1 MAKETANN
9 GNGWI
14 CLHRDIQDWEHFSDP
29 STVVVFIVLLLNAN
43 HKEGWWRGH
52 KCERGATFISI
63 RTIKEITTLSEHTI
77 IRALRLLEQTGEIK
91 RIKIDQKNMKTIICK
106 YSAYQDY
113 SLISGAN
120 TATQSAT
127 QTATQSATKQ
137 QYNNNNN
144 NTSTAE
150 NKNTHTHEEVLNWLI
165 NSQYLEQF
173 AMTEGITTELCKK
186 LANDAVMEWKM
197 LGTTH
202 RSVTDARK
210 HLLDRIRKQ
219 VGVMRSNGTITATD
233 DVNKRLKPLIDDCN
247 ALIDE
252 GNSREDVREFYSYWT
267 QTTNDGTGRMLFEA
281 QKAWNTR
288 TRFVK
293 HSNNKKK

>member
-127 QTATQSATKQ
+127 QTATQTATKQ

-144 NTSTAE
+144 IVVEDIN
-150 NKNTHTHEEVLNWLI
+150 NTHTHEELI
-165 NSQYLEQF
+165 ADLFSRESTMQAFCMNERITLDECRKIAEAVVIDWELTGETHKTKSQ
-173 AMTEGITTELCKK
+173 
-186 LANDAVMEWKM
+186 AV
-197 LGTTH
+197 
-202 RSVTDARK
+202 K
-210 HLLDRIRKQ
+210 HLLAQIRKKAQ
-219 VGVMRSNGTITATD
+219 AMRLNGSFVAMVGKD
-233 DVNKRLKPLIDDCN
+233 ERLKPITTFCKRM
-247 ALIDE
+247 IDE
-252 GNSREDVREFYSYWT
+252 GQSRDDVSAWFSYWT
-267 QTTNDGTGRMLFEA
+267 EGCNDGTGRMRFEA
-281 QKAWNTR
+281 EKAWDNKTR
-288 TRFVK
+288 YTNFIKR
-293 HSNNKKK
+293 KK